1 MIDFIQI
8 SLQIIIILIGLY
20 LALFKSYFQEKG
32 KNIATKEDIEE
43 ITQKVEKIKNN
54 LNYSTQTKLSI
65 KSEEKK
71 ALIEFYEKYYQFQN
85 YLSDVSLV
93 GIHEDNKEKIR
104 DIEEKIDQLKSD
116 YDIASAKM
124 ELLVDNDKF
133 IDDTKQL
140 KLRTIE
146 YHGFVSDF
154 IGKIEILFIEI
165 RQVLN
170 STPIE
175 QQKDEIAKLYEKR
188 SKLYRELGDK
198 KLNFYKEHYELEKNI
213 RIEIYKMLQTLIIS

>member
-1 MIDFIQI
+1 M
-8 SLQIIIILIGLY
+8 
-20 LALFKSYFQEKG
+20 
-32 KNIATKEDIEE
+32 
-43 ITQKVEKIKNN
+43 
-54 LNYSTQTKLSI
+54 SI

-175 QQKDEIAKLYEKR
+175 PVSYTHLDVYKRQQQNY
-188 SKLYRELGDK
+188 
-198 KLNFYKEHYELEKNI
+198 
-213 RIEIYKMLQTLIIS
+213 